1 MMLRILDSTSC
12 KVESNGRILKTLS
25 PPTSSFKELNSF
37 KRLVMGQIILELG
50 TLGHILVTASPRFQ
64 QKFQEVE
71 CEDGQVGRSVG

>member
-25 PPTSSFKELNSF
+25 PPTSSFKELKSW